1 MYFLKTGKKQSVTEL
16 YTHGMCASM
25 CMHTQ
30 DVYTKNSNRSI
41 IEVNKSQHTDPMLC
55 LYIFLYK
62 IILNMN
68 PIGTEQEGD
77 GSHKLLQKGF
87 PLSVSGGS
95 SPRPHAHLLDSQCL
109 PPEEKRLSMP
119 ETGERERNCLFKSY
133 TDLE

>member
-68 PIGTEQEGD
+68 PIVTEQEGD

-87 PLSVSGGS
+87 PLSVSGG
-95 SPRPHAHLLDSQCL
+95 PPHAHLLGLKCP
-109 PPEEKRLSMP
+109 PPEDRRLSMP
-119 ETGERERNCLFKSY
+119 ETRERKEIIYLKV
-133 TDLE
+133 TQT